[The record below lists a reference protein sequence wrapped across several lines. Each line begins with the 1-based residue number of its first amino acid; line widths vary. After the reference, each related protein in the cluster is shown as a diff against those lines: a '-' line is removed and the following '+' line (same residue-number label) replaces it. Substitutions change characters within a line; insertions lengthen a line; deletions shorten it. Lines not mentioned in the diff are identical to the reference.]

1 MTTYR
6 VRRELHIRKGIGVYV
21 AFGICAY
28 HQKRL
33 IFHIAD
39 VFLKLPQALAFAAL
53 CNREQPDWR
62 HMYDILEDV
71 M

>member
-6 VRRELHIRKGIGVYV
+6 VHRELHFARHLGVYM
-21 AFGICAY
+21 AFGIGAY
-28 HQKRL
+28 HQKQLTFR
-33 IFHIAD
+33 IAD
-39 VFLKLPQALAFAAL
+39 VFLNHSQAAAFVAL

-62 HMYDILEDV
+62 HLYDILEDV